1 MVAGSGRVSPRHRHQ
16 RRCGNALLGALAL
29 VSASCQTFA
38 RPGGPRP
45 DDPISLTV
53 SRNNYEPGAVVSLAL
68 TNRTERTYGYNPCTR
83 VIEGLASGGTWVAVS
98 EPNRLCTME
107 LRLLE
112 PRTERVS
119 QTELPSPLGEGT
131 YRMVIALSLQGEGQE
146 PAAPASVSAIT
157 NIFSVSE
164 P

>member
-1 MVAGSGRVSPRHRHQ
+1 MTSYHRHHF
-16 RRCGNALLGALAL
+16 RFVSALLGALTL
-29 VSASCQTFA
+29 LSASCQTFA
-38 RPGGPRP
+38 RPGGPRA
-45 DDPISLTV
+45 DDPVSLTV

-83 VIEGLASGGTWVAVS
+83 TVERLASDGVWTAVS
-98 EPNRLCTME
+98 EPNRVCTME

-119 QTELPSPLGEGT
+119 QTELPSSVGEGT
-131 YRMVIALSLQGEGQE
+131 YRMVIALTLQGG
-146 PAAPASVSAIT
+146 APASGVPASVTAIS